1 MTNPYNYNVNPYTTN
16 PQTQYESLKEPQKP
30 PLDPYSIAGLASS
43 LFCPPAGLVLS
54 IIGYN
59 NTKDNL
65 KRYKTIAIIGLVFS
79 ILGTIQ
85 LAFDFEFTTATLIT
99 WIIAAIFIAISFIA
113 VNSVNEK
120 SKHTTPS
127 QPTIPLTGNPEI
139 DRWNQVAQSI
149 PGYSP
154 EYAERIDPVKQPLH
168 LDLPTKYIR
177 VQQFMDR
184 HVPADQRANPY
195 INPPSRDLATSV
207 YGLERYAQGSTY
219 KSHEW
224 FEQHLPYWSVPDD
237 YRTGGAIQGRPGQG
251 LNDATDEFGEQR
263 VKIGQEGEMNLMKMM
278 VASGLLDSSTN
289 IMSFWSLR
297 LPDCD
302 LDIDVDCAV
311 MYADR
316 LWLIDAKRY
325 ETQEGMLY
333 ASDGGDTLI
342 NVHQGTNISG
352 AKDHTLS
359 TSMAIAYE
367 RYKVAMPELE
377 VIPVIA
383 LVPGKA
389 GVAAVAPCTSVH
401 VNNLKTNGG
410 IWVVQAN
417 DLIDVMKQEKA
428 SIPPTSPKYS
438 SISAFTIVDSMIKH

>member
-1 MTNPYNYNVNPYTTN
+1 MTNPYDYNPYATN
-16 PQTQYESLKEPQKP
+16 PQTQYEPPKEP

-85 LAFDFEFTTATLIT
+85 LVFDFEFTTATLIT
-99 WIIAAIFIAISFIA
+99 WIIAAIFIAISFVA
-113 VNSVNEK
+113 VNSINEK
-120 SKHTTPS
+120 SKHTTS
-127 QPTIPLTGNPEI
+127 SGPTIPLTGNPEI

-154 EYAERIDPVKQPLH
+154 EYAERIDPVKQPLR

-177 VQQFMDR
+177 VQQFMNK

-219 KSHEW
+219 KSREW
-224 FEQHLPYWSVPDD
+224 FAQHLPYWSVPDD
-237 YRTGGAIQGRPGQG
+237 YRTGAIQGRPGQG

-263 VKIGQEGEMNLMKMM
+263 VRIGQEGEMNLMKMM

-297 LPDCD
+297 LPNCD

-352 AKDHTLS
+352 AKNHTLS

-401 VNNLKTNGG
+401 VNNPKTNDG

-428 SIPPTSPKYS
+428 SIPSTSPKYS
-438 SISAFTIVDSMIKH
+438 SISAFTTVDSMIKH